1 MKKLSGLSTD
11 YEGRCGNCHKFF
23 GEGDLYCRY
32 CGTKAGEGRYEPYD
46 DIMQCVYG
54 PPPTER
60 LHTCN
65 ECGYSW
71 KSWAMIDN
79 ERYCPKCGGA
89 VTAAET
95 GDPLFKEET
104 GGTDMSVKVYIDGQ
118 EGTTGLK
125 ILERFEGRNDIEII
139 KISEE
144 LRKDPA
150 ERARLINSA
159 DYVFLCLPDDAS
171 REAVS
176 FIDKDNDH
184 VRIIDASTAHRT
196 NPDWAYGFPE
206 LSPAHRAKIE
216 SSNRVAVPGCYASG
230 FNSIVY
236 PLVANGIIPADYPVF
251 AYATSG
257 YSGAGKKAIAV
268 YEGDDKPFEFNS
280 PRQYALSQAHKHLP
294 EMQKIS
300 GLTYKPMFNPMVCD
314 YFSGMVVSVPIQTRT
329 LPKAYTPAEIHEM
342 YAKHYAGAKLVEVM
356 PLMSADEQKSFF
368 LASNTLSG
376 QNKLQV
382 FVFGSDE
389 QILLCARLD
398 NLGKGAS
405 GAAVQCLNIMM
416 GIDETT
422 GLV

>member
-1 MKKLSGLSTD
+1 
-11 YEGRCGNCHKFF
+11 
-23 GEGDLYCRY
+23 
-32 CGTKAGEGRYEPYD
+32 
-46 DIMQCVYG
+46 
-54 PPPTER
+54 
-60 LHTCN
+60 
-65 ECGYSW
+65 
-71 KSWAMIDN
+71 
-79 ERYCPKCGGA
+79 
-89 VTAAET
+89 
-95 GDPLFKEET
+95 
-104 GGTDMSVKVYIDGQ
+104 MSVKVYIDGQ

-139 KISEE
+139 RISEE
-144 LRKDPA
+144 KRKDSA

-159 DYVFLCLPDDAS
+159 DYVFLCLPDEAS

-176 FIDKDNDH
+176 FVDNDH

-206 LSPAHRAKIE
+206 LSAEHREKITK
-216 SSNRVAVPGCYASG
+216 SNRVAVPGCYASG
-230 FNSIVY
+230 FASIVY
-236 PLVANGIIPADYPVF
+236 PLVNNGIIPADFPVF

-268 YEGDDKPFEFNS
+268 YESEDKPFEYNS
-280 PRQYALSQAHKHLP
+280 PRQYALSQQHKHLP
-294 EMQKIS
+294 EMKAVS
-300 GLTYKPMFNPMVCD
+300 GLEYTPMFNPIICD
-314 YFSGMVVSVPIQTRT
+314 YFSGMVVSVPIQTRQLENAVT
-329 LPKAYTPAEIHEM
+329 VEQIHAM
-342 YAKHYAGAKLVEVM
+342 YEKHYAGSKMVEVM
-356 PLMSADEQKSFF
+356 PLMDIEEQKSFF

-376 QNKLQV
+376 VNKLQV
-382 FVFGSDE
+382 FVFGNDE

>member
-1 MKKLSGLSTD
+1 
-11 YEGRCGNCHKFF
+11 
-23 GEGDLYCRY
+23 
-32 CGTKAGEGRYEPYD
+32 
-46 DIMQCVYG
+46 
-54 PPPTER
+54 
-60 LHTCN
+60 
-65 ECGYSW
+65 
-71 KSWAMIDN
+71 
-79 ERYCPKCGGA
+79 
-89 VTAAET
+89 
-95 GDPLFKEET
+95 
-104 GGTDMSVKVYIDGQ
+104 MSVKVYIDGQ

-125 ILERFEGRNDIEII
+125 IQERFEGRNDIEIV

-159 DYVFLCLPDDAS
+159 DYVFLCLPDAAS

-206 LSPAHRAKIE
+206 LSSAHREKIAK
-216 SSNRVAVPGCYASG
+216 SNRVAVPGCYASG

-236 PLVANGIIPADYPVF
+236 PLVSSGIIPADYPVF

-268 YEGDDKPFEFNS
+268 YEGEDKPFEFNS

-294 EMQKIS
+294 EMQAVA
-300 GLTYKPMFNPMVCD
+300 GLKYKPMFNPMVCD

-329 LPKAYTPAEIHEM
+329 LPKKYTPAEVHEM
-342 YAKHYAGAKLVEVM
+342 FSKHYAGAKMVEVM
-356 PLMSADEQKSFF
+356 PLMSEDEQKSFF

-376 QNKLQV
+376 QNKMQI

-389 QILLCARLD
+389 QILLCSRLD

>member
-1 MKKLSGLSTD
+1 
-11 YEGRCGNCHKFF
+11 
-23 GEGDLYCRY
+23 
-32 CGTKAGEGRYEPYD
+32 
-46 DIMQCVYG
+46 
-54 PPPTER
+54 
-60 LHTCN
+60 
-65 ECGYSW
+65 
-71 KSWAMIDN
+71 
-79 ERYCPKCGGA
+79 
-89 VTAAET
+89 
-95 GDPLFKEET
+95 
-104 GGTDMSVKVYIDGQ
+104 MSVKVYIDGQ

-139 KISEE
+139 RISEE
-144 LRKDPA
+144 KRKDSA

-159 DYVFLCLPDDAS
+159 DYVFLCLPDEAS

-176 FIDKDNDH
+176 FVDNDH

-206 LSPAHRAKIE
+206 LSAEHREKITK
-216 SSNRVAVPGCYASG
+216 SNRVAVPGCYASG
-230 FNSIVY
+230 FASIVY
-236 PLVANGIIPADYPVF
+236 PLVNNGIIPADFPVF

-268 YEGDDKPFEFNS
+268 YEGEDKPFEFNS
-280 PRQYALSQAHKHLP
+280 PRQYALSQQHKHLP
-294 EMQKIS
+294 EMKAVS
-300 GLTYKPMFNPMVCD
+300 GLEYTPMFNPIICD
-314 YFSGMVVSVPIQTRT
+314 YFSGMVVSVPIQTRQLANAVT
-329 LPKAYTPAEIHEM
+329 AKQVHAM
-342 YAKHYAGAKLVEVM
+342 YEKHYAGSKMVEVM
-356 PLMSADEQKSFF
+356 PLMSIEEQKSFF

-376 QNKLQV
+376 VNKLQV
-382 FVFGSDE
+382 FVFGNDE